1 MSLRPGS
8 LITCVAAAC
17 ALTAGPAGASL
28 LPGLPTSPPSTG
40 TVTGT
45 VGTVTGTVGGV
56 VGTVT
61 GSTGTGSVTDTLGG
75 AIDGVLAA
83 APGSTGGSLP
93 TGTVGGIIDQLL
105 GDGGGGDGST
115 GGGTTAG
122 GGTTSSGGGSATG
135 GSTTGGSTSGG
146 GSAGGVVSGPA
157 YNAND
162 GADHTAPSVS
172 YKLLSKLRT
181 AAKTGKLRLR
191 VHASEASVVA
201 FTTLLRPGRARR
213 VHGRPLA
220 VSRKLIRI
228 KAVVLA
234 FRRAGSL
241 TVVLKLP
248 KSARR
253 NLGRTTDA
261 RVALQSWA
269 TDVARNQTRRNVKRI
284 IKR

>member
-8 LITCVAAAC
+8 LIVCVAAAC
-17 ALTAGPAGASL
+17 ALGAGPAGASL

-45 VGTVTGTVGGV
+45 VGGV

-61 GSTGTGSVTDTLGG
+61 GATGTGGVVDSTTGTVTSTVGG
-75 AIDGVLAA
+75 AIDTVLGS
-83 APGSTGGSLP
+83 APGSSGGSLP
-93 TGTVGGIIDQLL
+93 TGTVGDIVDQLL
-105 GDGGGGDGST
+105 GGGSGGGG
-115 GGGTTAG
+115 
-122 GGTTSSGGGSATG
+122 TSSGGT
-135 GSTTGGSTSGG
+135 TTGGSTSGG
-146 GSAGGVVSGPA
+146 STSGGSTSGGSTSGGSSTGGVISGPA

-172 YKLLSKLRT
+172 YKVLSKLRT
-181 AAKTGKLRLR
+181 AARTGRLRLR
-191 VHASEASVVA
+191 VHASEPSVVA

-213 VHGRPLA
+213 VHGRPLT
-220 VSRKLIRI
+220 VDRKLVKI
-228 KAVVLA
+228 KPVVLA
-234 FRRAGSL
+234 YRKAGSL

-248 KSARR
+248 KSAKR

-269 TDVARNQTRRNVKRI
+269 TDIARNQTRRDVKRT